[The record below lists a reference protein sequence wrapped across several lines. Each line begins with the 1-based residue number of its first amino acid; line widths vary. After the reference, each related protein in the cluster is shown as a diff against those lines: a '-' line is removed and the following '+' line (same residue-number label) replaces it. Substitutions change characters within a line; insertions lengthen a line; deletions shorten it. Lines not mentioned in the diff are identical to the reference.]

1 MVSHWALFQSRERIM
16 AKKTKRKIARPKFP
30 MQRQLNLRHE
40 GKYFDLRT
48 IFDRLNERH
57 FRGRLRGYKVMWG
70 RRQKRRPKEYFIF
83 GTIQEEDRIIRINPL
98 LDQPFVPL
106 WFLQYVLYHEMLHS
120 VVPDELGANGR
131 RRVHTEKF
139 YRREREFPRY
149 RRARRWEEE
158 NLARFLR

>member
-1 MVSHWALFQSRERIM
+1 MA
-16 AKKTKRKIARPKFP
+16 AKKTKRKLAHLKLP

-40 GKYFDLRT
+40 GRYFDLRA
-48 IFDRLNERH
+48 IFERLNQRY

-70 RRQKRRPKEYFIF
+70 RRQKHRPKNYFTF
-83 GTIQEEDRIIRINPL
+83 GTIQEEDRVIRINPL

-120 VVPDELGANGR
+120 VVPDEVASRGR
-131 RRVHTEKF
+131 RRIHTDEF
-139 YRREREFPRY
+139 NRRERKFRSY
-149 RRARRWEEE
+149 QRARRWEEE